1 MSDEAREAEG
11 SAVHTDHFCEY
22 PGCSKW
28 GAHGYDV
35 HPAGT
40 QWFCYEHRWMDYKL
54 GKGPRTFFEEEAAGI
69 DAIMIEPR
77 AIGSR

>member
-1 MSDEAREAEG
+1 
-11 SAVHTDHFCEY
+11 
-22 PGCSKW
+22 
-28 GAHGYDV
+28 
-35 HPAGT
+35 
-40 QWFCYEHRWMDYKL
+40 MDYKL